1 MEHSP
6 LDPSCHD
13 IKKFSFNAKKRGH
26 TEQAS
31 KIKHLVNKEAMW
43 RRTEALS
50 DSLYQGT
57 RNKREVISEFSF

>member
-1 MEHSP
+1 MHAALKNTAYEVYPLETSP

-31 KIKHLVNKEAMW
+31 KIKHLVNKGYVEK
-43 RRTEALS
+43 
-50 DSLYQGT
+50 
-57 RNKREVISEFSF
+57 N